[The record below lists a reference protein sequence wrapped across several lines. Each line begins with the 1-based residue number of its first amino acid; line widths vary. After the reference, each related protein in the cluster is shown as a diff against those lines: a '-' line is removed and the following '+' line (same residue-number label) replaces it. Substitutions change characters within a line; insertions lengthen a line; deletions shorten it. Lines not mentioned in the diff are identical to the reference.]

1 MGGSAH
7 FSRLAFALI
16 TLAALGACDSREEQ
30 PVHPVGPQLAAMSAA
45 CDFRGAAQE
54 ARGYFPGKGKNSTA
68 DEAQAVLDLMEE
80 ACDAPDDAAYTAL
93 FYDVATIVQGV
104 LENGTGGDAE
114 SGASLLTR
122 LTTMLGP
129 DEQTFIFDPCGGAAD
144 CTAWEGFPAPLDFL
158 SVLTDP
164 DGTWAVLTTGTDAV
178 CSEFRV
184 PCSGVSPAGGDVWG
198 ARPSPDSDW
207 PTVFFGR
214 TTLMIGHPIPGP
226 SPTGELLAD
235 TEIPAY
241 RFLLIPEPSQ
251 FAEGSEVFVGLCSP
265 ATPTI
270 DELLVQ
276 KGLTVLNQVSIAD
289 WCTVGEPA
297 PSLLQRLASFLSPAP
312 APLTATALASIGP
325 GGRAGSYTDFFV
337 IDASDQAILEL
348 QSEPANGTVGQPIL
362 GQDGQP
368 LTLRTSTATQE
379 LPPSPLSPLENARIR
394 MTVIGNGGLI
404 PSGNG
409 VSDEELS
416 CGGFVCEGSTQA
428 DEEPLPGSLVLET
441 LTFTKSG
448 QYSLCFDAFLVPLV
462 FNNPVCTEK
471 FVVTP

>member
-7 FSRLAFALI
+7 SNSSRLAFALI
-16 TLAALGACDSREEQ
+16 ALAALGACDSREEQ

-45 CDFRGAAQE
+45 CDFPGAAQE
-54 ARGYFPGKGKNSTA
+54 ARSYFPGSGKNSTA
-68 DEAQAVLDLMEE
+68 GEVQAVLDLMEE
-80 ACDAPDDAAYTAL
+80 ACDAGQGAVYTEL

-104 LENGTGGDAE
+104 LMNSEGGDAE

-122 LTTMLGP
+122 LTTMLGLDGQP
-129 DEQTFIFDPCGGAAD
+129 IFDPCGGAPD
-144 CTAWEGFPAPLDFL
+144 CTPWEGYPTPLDFL

-164 DGTWAVLTTGTDAV
+164 DGTWTVLTEGTNVV
-178 CSEFRV
+178 CSGFLF
-184 PCSGVSPAGGDVWG
+184 PCFGVDPAEGDVWG
-198 ARPSPDSDW
+198 AQPSPNW
-207 PTVFFGR
+207 QTVFFGR
-214 TTLMIGHPIPGP
+214 TTLMIGYPIPDL
-226 SPTGELLAD
+226 SPTDELLAD
-235 TEIPAY
+235 TELPAY
-241 RFLLIPEPSQ
+241 RYRLSPDPSQ
-251 FAEGSEVFVGLCSP
+251 FFEGSEVFVGLCSP

-270 DELLVQ
+270 DELLIQ
-276 KGLTVLNQVSIAD
+276 KGFTVLEQVSID
-289 WCTVGEPA
+289 WCNVGEPA
-297 PSLLQRLASFLSPAP
+297 PSLLQGLARFLSPTP
-312 APLTATALASIGP
+312 APLTATALASSGP
-325 GGRAGSYTDFFV
+325 GGRAGTYTDFFV
-337 IDASDQAILEL
+337 IDASDQGVLEL
-348 QSEPANGTVGQPIL
+348 QSQPANGTVGQPIL

-368 LTLRTSTATQE
+368 LTLRTFTATE
-379 LPPSPLSPLENARIR
+379 ESPLENARIR

-448 QYSLCFDAFLVPLV
+448 QYSLCFEAFLVPLM
-462 FNNPVCTEK
+462 FDNPVCTEK